1 MNIQWYPGHM
11 TRAKRQ
17 LKEQLKIIDVVI
29 EVLDARLP
37 FSSQNSDFDS
47 LFEGKKRFY
56 ILNKTDLADDRVTD
70 RWMNWF
76 EKNGIPAMKYS
87 AHTGNTSLLLSR
99 LTEFSSG
106 IVEKYRE
113 KGVNKTVRALVVG
126 IPNVGK
132 SAILNR
138 LSGSKKAKEENRP
151 GVTRGLQWVRVT
163 EHFEILDSPG
173 LLMPKISDEES
184 AAKIAFIGSIKQE
197 ILNTEELAFY
207 LIKFLSFSN
216 PGLLEDRYDLKLDDQ
231 NEPLDIMD
239 AICRRRGFLLKGGE
253 LDYDRCARTV
263 LDEFRKGKMGR
274 ITLELPE

>member
-1 MNIQWYPGHM
+1 M

-17 LKEQLKIIDVVI
+17 LKDQLKIIDVVI

-76 EKNGIPAMKYS
+76 EKKGIPAMKYS
-87 AHTGNTSLLLSR
+87 AHTGNSSLLLSR

-106 IVEKYRE
+106 IVERYRE

-207 LIKFLSFSN
+207 LIKFLSASN
-216 PGLLEDRYDLKLDDQ
+216 PGLLEERYDLKLEGQD
-231 NEPLDIMD
+231 EPLDIMD

>member
-1 MNIQWYPGHM
+1 M

-216 PGLLEDRYDLKLDDQ
+216 PGLLEDRYDLKLD
-231 NEPLDIMD
+231 E
-239 AICRRRGFLLKGGE
+239 
-253 LDYDRCARTV
+253 
-263 LDEFRKGKMGR
+263 
-274 ITLELPE
+274 